1 MEFKDIIGYE
11 DIYQI
16 SEKGE
21 IKNKK
26 KNKLMKPAIDSN
38 GYYQIHFSKN
48 GKSKKIRV
56 HRLVAKHFIAN
67 PLNKNQ
73 VNHIDGNKKNNKAE
87 NLEWCTISEN
97 IKHAWNM
104 GLCKM
109 TQKNRDTASKLHSKA
124 VLDLNTGIMFDSVRK
139 ASEALNFNYQ
149 TAIKHLGKKVKQPRF
164 IYV

>member
-1 MEFKDIIGYE
+1 MEFINITGYE
-11 DIYQI
+11 ESYEVSANGD
-16 SEKGE
+16 

-26 KNKLMKPAIDSN
+26 KNKIMKPSIDSR
-38 GYYQIHFSKN
+38 GYYQVHFSQK
-48 GKSKKIRV
+48 GKAKKISV
-56 HRLVAKHFIAN
+56 HRLVAIAFVLN

-73 VNHIDGNKKNNKAE
+73 VNHIDGNKQNNKAE

-97 IKHAWNM
+97 IKHAWSM

-109 TQKNRDTASKLHSKA
+109 TQKNRDTASKLHSKP